1 MTNMDRNEHGP
12 LLPQPLRDALGQN
25 GKAMEFYSALTPA
38 EQRRICREV
47 RRNPRPEAVS
57 ALVNGLVGWEEGH
70 PPYQL

>member
-1 MTNMDRNEHGP
+1 MTNTDNYLGDSR
-12 LLPQPLRDALGQN
+12 LPQSLRDALSRN
-25 GKAMEFYSALTPA
+25 SKALDFYTALTPA
-38 EQRRICREV
+38 EQKRICREA